1 MLTKQQI
8 LKHISRQPRALAGF
22 KQLVREL
29 GLRGEERRE
38 LDSLLH
44 QMKRSGELVEI
55 GRDKYALAMPQDVNT
70 VTGRLSLHRDGY
82 GFVLPD
88 SAAIREK
95 FEGDVFIPAHSVGN
109 AMHGDRVV
117 VELTRAQRG
126 QRAEGRILKVAGRAH
141 STIVGIFHRGPKY
154 NYVLPMD
161 ERLRNEIIIPPGAEI
176 PESSESISNENSLD
190 TPHRV
195 IGREAHITHTG
206 DLDGLY
212 VDVELTQ
219 FPSPTQSARGKV
231 IAVLGREDDFG
242 VDVEI
247 IIRKHHLPHVFP
259 PEALEEAREQSPA
272 IPAAELSRRRDF
284 RNVPIVTIDG
294 ETARD
299 FDDAVHVRRLDDGG
313 YELQVHIADVAH
325 FVREGT
331 ALDDEARLRSTS
343 VYFPDRAVPMLP
355 LELSTDLCSLR
366 PHEDRLVLSCVMN
379 LDRTGE
385 LTGYSLH
392 EGVMRSAERMTY
404 TTVQKVLDGDAP
416 AHKQYSSHVAHFML
430 MKELAEVLNRRR
442 MKRGSIDFDLPEPLI
457 DFDEAGLVRG
467 ITRSERLFAN
477 RIIEEFMLA
486 ANECVA
492 SHLERRSI
500 ASLYRIHEKP
510 DPKRIYEFE
519 QLAATFGQSLG
530 VGALPIQRFATRGD
544 KRAHIGSGRRPQTIE
559 IPQDVHI
566 TPRMYQKLAMKIA
579 GSPIERILSFLML
592 RSLKQAKYSEQ
603 NEGHFA
609 LATPSYTHFTSPIRR
624 YPDLIIHR
632 ILKEV
637 LRNDEGS
644 SGMNT
649 VSADGHK
656 PSPWSKRALD
666 NDRSQGRR
674 RSRHQEQIADQ
685 HRAERDGPIPER
697 LLHDIAEE
705 TSQSERRAQDAER
718 ELMEWKKIKF
728 MAARIGE
735 EFDALIIGVNK
746 FGLNVELTELF
757 VEGQVPLMTMTS
769 DHFTFRE
776 NTRQIIGERTRRTFS
791 LGSKLRVLL
800 DRIDHMERRLL
811 FAVVDMEER
820 PQSGGTSKGKR
831 KKK

>member
-1 MLTKQQI
+1 
-8 LKHISRQPRALAGF
+8 
-22 KQLVREL
+22 
-29 GLRGEERRE
+29 
-38 LDSLLH
+38 
-44 QMKRSGELVEI
+44 
-55 GRDKYALAMPQDVNT
+55 
-70 VTGRLSLHRDGY
+70 
-82 GFVLPD
+82 
-88 SAAIREK
+88 
-95 FEGDVFIPAHSVGN
+95 
-109 AMHGDRVV
+109 
-117 VELTRAQRG
+117 
-126 QRAEGRILKVAGRAH
+126 
-141 STIVGIFHRGPKY
+141 
-154 NYVLPMD
+154 
-161 ERLRNEIIIPPGAEI
+161 
-176 PESSESISNENSLD
+176 
-190 TPHRV
+190 
-195 IGREAHITHTG
+195 
-206 DLDGLY
+206 
-212 VDVELTQ
+212 VELTQ

-231 IAVLGREDDFG
+231 ITILGREDDFG

-259 PEALEEAREQSPA
+259 QEALEEAREQSPV
-272 IPAAELSRRRDF
+272 IPAAELARRRDF
-284 RNVPIVTIDG
+284 RQEPIVTIDG

-299 FDDAVHVRRLDDGG
+299 FDDAVHVRRLDAGG

-331 ALDDEARLRSTS
+331 ALDDEARLRGTS

-355 LELSTDLCSLR
+355 LELSTNLCSLR

-385 LTGYSLH
+385 LTSYSLH
-392 EGVMRSAERMTY
+392 EGVIRSAERMTY
-404 TTVQKVLDGDAP
+404 TAVQQVIDGDAS
-416 AHKQYSSHVAHFML
+416 ARKQYSSHAEHFML
-430 MKELAEVLNRRR
+430 MKELAEVLNRKR

-492 SHLERRSI
+492 SHLERRGI

-530 VGALPIQRFATRGD
+530 VGALPVQRFATRGD
-544 KRAHIGSGRRPQTIE
+544 KRANIGSGRRTQTVE
-559 IPQDVHI
+559 IPQEVHI

-579 GSPIERILSFLML
+579 GAPIERILSFLML
-592 RSLKQAKYSEQ
+592 RSLKQAKYSEL

-637 LRNDEGS
+637 LRTDEGS
-644 SGMNT
+644 SQTNA
-649 VSADGHK
+649 VSEAEHK
-656 PSPWSKRALD
+656 SSPWSKRALD

-674 RSRHQEQIADQ
+674 LSRHQEQIAKQ
-685 HRAERDGPIPER
+685 HRSERDGPIPER

-705 TSQSERRAQDAER
+705 SSQSERRAQDAER

-728 MAARIGE
+728 MAARIGD

-757 VEGQVPLMTMTS
+757 VEGHVPLVTMTA
-769 DHFTFRE
+769 DHFTFHE

-791 LGSKLRVLL
+791 LGDKVRVLL

-811 FAVVDMEER
+811 FAMAEIDIR
-820 PQSGGTSKGKR
+820 PKSGGTPKGKR